1 MTVQTLAIVVL
12 LVSFFVMIFLR
23 FPIAYAV
30 GLSSVFCMLVQG
42 QALTDV
48 CRLMVKGISSFSL
61 MAVPFFITMGVLMGS
76 GGISEKLIAL
86 ADACVGW
93 MRGGMAMVNIVASYF
108 FGGISGSAS
117 ADTASIGSIMIPM
130 MVNQGYDADFST
142 AVTITSSCEGLL
154 VPPSHNM
161 VIYAT
166 TAGGISVGSLFLAGY
181 LPGALLA
188 MVLMIGSYII
198 SVKENYP
205 KGSQFEHIGWLAGNS
220 YNIYQVSIPCSFDG
234 DRDHVVGDFLLCLFE
249 NHCDPI
255 VGGREG
261 LGYTKIFCNIPNFKK
276 LNGVWTVP
284 TSSWDFTFSKL
295 TVDTNKKAKD
305 EARFLEILNRSQG
318 KMNFKYVP
326 GTGKAEPDAA
336 YPVFNPKWKK
346 PDDYQFP
353 MMETKI
359 VNCDGNIE
367 WFRPN
372 WEDMP
377 TYAHLAQYMASA
389 PVKSIIGAQLKYYS
403 DACDFSHSI
412 QLK

>member
-1 MTVQTLAIVVL
+1 MTVQTLAIIVL

-30 GLSSVFCMLVQG
+30 GLSSVLCMLVQG

-130 MVNQGYDADFST
+130 MVDQGYGADFST

-166 TAGGISVGSLFLAGY
+166 TAGGISVGSLFLAGALGCVPLSIGWPGLSVPLG
-181 LPGALLA
+181 LPYWLEGGMVALQILVYQASKGRKQLFGTAPLHRWLEKRGFDPVNIFYIFGVLA
-188 MVLMIGSYII
+188 MLG
-198 SVKENYP
+198 
-205 KGSQFEHIGWLAGNS
+205 LA
-220 YNIYQVSIPCSFDG
+220 
-234 DRDHVVGDFLLCLFE
+234 
-249 NHCDPI
+249 
-255 VGGREG
+255 
-261 LGYTKIFCNIPNFKK
+261 
-276 LNGVWTVP
+276 
-284 TSSWDFTFSKL
+284 L
-295 TVDTNKKAKD
+295 TLQA
-305 EARFLEILNRSQG
+305 AR
-318 KMNFKYVP
+318 
-326 GTGKAEPDAA
+326 
-336 YPVFNPKWKK
+336 
-346 PDDYQFP
+346 
-353 MMETKI
+353 
-359 VNCDGNIE
+359 
-367 WFRPN
+367 
-372 WEDMP
+372 
-377 TYAHLAQYMASA
+377 AS
-389 PVKSIIGAQLKYYS
+389 
-403 DACDFSHSI
+403 
-412 QLK
+412 

>member
-1 MTVQTLAIVVL
+1 M
-12 LVSFFVMIFLR
+12 
-23 FPIAYAV
+23 
-30 GLSSVFCMLVQG
+30 
-42 QALTDV
+42 
-48 CRLMVKGISSFSL
+48 
-61 MAVPFFITMGVLMGS
+61 
-76 GGISEKLIAL
+76 
-86 ADACVGW
+86 
-93 MRGGMAMVNIVASYF
+93 
-108 FGGISGSAS
+108 
-117 ADTASIGSIMIPM
+117 
-130 MVNQGYDADFST
+130 
-142 AVTITSSCEGLL
+142 
-154 VPPSHNM
+154 
-161 VIYAT
+161 
-166 TAGGISVGSLFLAGY
+166 
-181 LPGALLA
+181 
-188 MVLMIGSYII
+188 
-198 SVKENYP
+198 
-205 KGSQFEHIGWLAGNS
+205 
-220 YNIYQVSIPCSFDG
+220 
-234 DRDHVVGDFLLCLFE
+234 
-249 NHCDPI
+249 
-255 VGGREG
+255 
-261 LGYTKIFCNIPNFKK
+261 
-276 LNGVWTVP
+276 
-284 TSSWDFTFSKL
+284 

>member
-1 MTVQTLAIVVL
+1 MPFQFEPVGVYSNPV
-12 LVSFFVMIFLR
+12 FFGPKPWEIDYEHMCYRLHQ
-23 FPIAYAV
+23 PADTT
-30 GLSSVFCMLVQG
+30 
-42 QALTDV
+42 ALTLVYETDY
-48 CRLMVKGISSFSL
+48 
-61 MAVPFFITMGVLMGS
+61 
-76 GGISEKLIAL
+76 EKLEPL
-86 ADACVGW
+86 VPSCFKLVEP
-93 MRGGMAMVNIVASYF
+93 V
-108 FGGISGSAS
+108 
-117 ADTASIGSIMIPM
+117 
-130 MVNQGYDADFST
+130 
-142 AVTITSSCEGLL
+142 VTI
-154 VPPSHNM
+154 M
-161 VIYAT
+161 A
-166 TAGGISVGSLFLAGY
+166 
-181 LPGALLA
+181 
-188 MVLMIGSYII
+188 
-198 SVKENYP
+198 
-205 KGSQFEHIGWLAGNS
+205 SQFEHIGWLAGNS
-220 YNIYQVSIPCSFDG
+220 YNIYQVSIPCSYDG

>member
-1 MTVQTLAIVVL
+1 MG
-12 LVSFFVMIFLR
+12 VSNPVFFGPKPWEIDYEHMCYRLHQ
-23 FPIAYAV
+23 PADTT
-30 GLSSVFCMLVQG
+30 
-42 QALTDV
+42 ALTLVYETDY
-48 CRLMVKGISSFSL
+48 
-61 MAVPFFITMGVLMGS
+61 
-76 GGISEKLIAL
+76 EKLEPL
-86 ADACVGW
+86 VPSCFKLVEP
-93 MRGGMAMVNIVASYF
+93 V
-108 FGGISGSAS
+108 
-117 ADTASIGSIMIPM
+117 
-130 MVNQGYDADFST
+130 
-142 AVTITSSCEGLL
+142 VTI
-154 VPPSHNM
+154 M
-161 VIYAT
+161 A
-166 TAGGISVGSLFLAGY
+166 
-181 LPGALLA
+181 
-188 MVLMIGSYII
+188 
-198 SVKENYP
+198 
-205 KGSQFEHIGWLAGNS
+205 SQFEHIGWLAGNS